1 MKSFKLQ
8 ILLLVLLGLVL
19 SDMIY
24 YRYNALHLYETALH
38 LNKNPY
44 FIHVDLDDYKMYV
57 FKNG

>member
-1 MKSFKLQ
+1 MRSFKIQ
-8 ILLLVLLGLVL
+8 ILLLVILGLVL

-24 YRYNALHLYETALH
+24 YRYNTLHIYETTLH

-44 FIHVDLDDYKMYV
+44 YIPVDLDDYKMYV